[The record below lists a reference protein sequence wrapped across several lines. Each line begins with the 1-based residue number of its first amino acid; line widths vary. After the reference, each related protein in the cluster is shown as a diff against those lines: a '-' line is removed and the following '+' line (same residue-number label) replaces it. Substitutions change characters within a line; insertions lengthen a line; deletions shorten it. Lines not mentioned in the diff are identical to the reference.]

1 MKRLAA
7 IGYVAVPYNEERAEG
22 LAAKQHKAMLY
33 RMAFA
38 GFGVANMMWISIS
51 IYAGE
56 LSASGIDPAHKQ
68 FFHWI
73 SLLLATPVLLYS
85 GWPFIRSGIRGL
97 FYGQLT
103 MDLPITIGVITTY
116 SYSVWV
122 TVSGAGSAYFDT
134 VVTFLFI
141 ILVGRYL
148 EGLSR
153 RNATSSTARL
163 MELQPRSAMLIKDG
177 KQELVSVRTLV
188 VGDKIL
194 VRPGDKVPVDGRILE
209 GESQLDEAMLTGES
223 LPVHKGVGDTVIAA
237 TVNGQGALIVEVE
250 QLGQNTALSKI
261 IHMVELAQGSKAPIQ
276 SLADRIVPWFVA
288 ATLGLAAITFFFWV
302 SNTDFDAALLAAV
315 SVLIITC
322 PCAFGLATPMSIA
335 VSVGHGARQ
344 GVLVRK
350 GEALERLSTISHV
363 VFDKTGTLTEGRMSL
378 SRVVPDEGSDISAEQ
393 LLQLAALAES
403 RSEHPIAKAIV
414 RHAAEQGLVLP
425 QDTIADFKAIP
436 GRGLMM
442 NIAGDKVAV
451 GSRMMLEEL
460 GIPLSPMLDSHR
472 QAVEDE
478 IGVAVFVVKNKQLV
492 GLLAV
497 NDRLRDDAPALVRA
511 LREKGLGITLLTGD
525 SQAAAERV
533 AAALGG
539 DIQVIAEVL
548 PQEKDQ
554 VIARLQGAGEH
565 VVMVGDGV
573 NDAPALVR
581 ADVGIAMGSGTDVSM
596 ECADIVL
603 MGSELPRILFAINLG
618 QQALRTIRQNIT
630 LSLTYNAILVPL
642 AMAAKLTPIFAS
654 IAMPVSSLLV
664 IGNAILIRRRC
675 SVDKTGV

>member
-1 MKRLAA
+1 
-7 IGYVAVPYNEERAEG
+7 
-22 LAAKQHKAMLY
+22 
-33 RMAFA
+33 
-38 GFGVANMMWISIS
+38 
-51 IYAGE
+51 
-56 LSASGIDPAHKQ
+56 
-68 FFHWI
+68 
-73 SLLLATPVLLYS
+73 
-85 GWPFIRSGIRGL
+85 
-97 FYGQLT
+97 
-103 MDLPITIGVITTY
+103 
-116 SYSVWV
+116 
-122 TVSGAGSAYFDT
+122 
-134 VVTFLFI
+134 
-141 ILVGRYL
+141 
-148 EGLSR
+148 
-153 RNATSSTARL
+153 
-163 MELQPRSAMLIKDG
+163 
-177 KQELVSVRTLV
+177 
-188 VGDKIL
+188 
-194 VRPGDKVPVDGRILE
+194 
-209 GESQLDEAMLTGES
+209 MLTGES

-436 GRGLMM
+436 GRGLVM

-460 GIPLSPMLDSHR
+460 GVSLSPMLDSHR

-478 IGVAVFVVKNKQLV
+478 IGVAVFIVKNNQLV